1 MPPKKAPPKKDGAA
15 DEKDYDLENFML
27 QKRLE
32 VIQHR
37 IQLKEEVIAECQE
50 KMEEQRKRKGIVC
63 QRIAAAAMLLN
74 VGFSADL
81 ESQSKREL
89 ERREEVLAEMTRQF
103 NEMQNSFTDR
113 IVDLKE
119 QVKRAQEDIVE
130 VENMKETTRREKDDE
145 IARK

>member
-1 MPPKKAPPKKDGAA
+1 
-15 DEKDYDLENFML
+15 ML
-27 QKRLE
+27 VQ
-32 VIQHR
+32 
-37 IQLKEEVIAECQE
+37 AECQE

-119 QVKRAQEDIVE
+119 QVKRAQEDIGNCSLRRGVFTSLRCSVE

-145 IARK
+145 IARKVRGSSMCLCGATVEA